1 MSTWSKLI
9 DGRRRLGIP
18 LTRFGM
24 LRGAG
29 SLVLTALCV
38 QGLAVFVPPPSDP
51 CVCSDSTCCRTAKRP
66 VAPRASCHDEQT
78 EPAASL
84 RCHHPEQDVRLPA
97 AIAVLPAS
105 TAVAPAW
112 HAEAV
117 AGRSP
122 TSPLTGF
129 SRLDLPPP
137 RVPRAA

>member
-1 MSTWSKLI
+1 
-9 DGRRRLGIP
+9 
-18 LTRFGM
+18 M

-29 SLVLTALCV
+29 SLVLTTLCIQAL
-38 QGLAVFVPPPSDP
+38 AAFVPSPSDP
-51 CVCSDSTCCRTAKRP
+51 CACTDSTCCRTAKRP
-66 VAPRASCHDEQT
+66 PAPRASCHDDQAA
-78 EPAASL
+78 PAATM

-97 AIAVLPAS
+97 TIALLPAS
-105 TAVAPAW
+105 TAAAPAW
-112 HAEAV
+112 HSEAV